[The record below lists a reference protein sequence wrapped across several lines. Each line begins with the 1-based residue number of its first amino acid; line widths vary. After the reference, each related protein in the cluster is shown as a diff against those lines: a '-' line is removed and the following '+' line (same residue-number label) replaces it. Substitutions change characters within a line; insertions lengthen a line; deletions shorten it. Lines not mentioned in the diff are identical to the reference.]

1 MLRGRAEVIRRRQKL
16 EALFDSIRDG
26 GLSPEL
32 TAHYARYMCVLVSGY
47 AEQSVVELASHY
59 CGKAASPRVGRYAA
73 RQLDRLANVNV
84 ERLKQ
89 LVVAFDPQWW
99 EELLGTQTDALEAF
113 DSVVALRNAI
123 AHGEERDV
131 TLGRVRDYFRDISR
145 VLLALGEL
153 LDPGTTEN

>member
-1 MLRGRAEVIRRRQKL
+1 
-16 EALFDSIRDG
+16 
-26 GLSPEL
+26 
-32 TAHYARYMCVLVSGY
+32 
-47 AEQSVVELASHY
+47 
-59 CGKAASPRVGRYAA
+59 
-73 RQLDRLANVNV
+73 
-84 ERLKQ
+84 
-89 LVVAFDPQWW
+89 VVAFDTQWW